1 MVSVPGVEKRPA
13 SYDSYKT
20 TLDAKCLAVARQEL
34 HEDDHTREPALAQF
48 REFIAKHPQIVRC
61 RTDSLFLLRFLRRHK
76 FNVLA
81 ACEML
86 ERYLETLQTASD
98 FFGKLDPQTLAPLI
112 RDRVMVPLGQDQQGR
127 LLVTIRF
134 GEFDPKT
141 TTAEQLSQLIA
152 TVMETHL
159 DQERFQVN
167 GIVLI
172 VDFLAATMAHFGI
185 WTLPKLKLVMSAT
198 DDILA
203 FRVKEIHLVQLPKF
217 AAMVADFCIAALS
230 PKLQQRIRFHK
241 TLDTLKDDI
250 DPEVLPTIYGGKQ
263 SLEEANEKFHK
274 LALSQRDRF
283 LKQAEMYID
292 LSIPAPNAKNAN
304 AALQSSVA
312 DESVIGSFR
321 KLNVD

>member
-1 MVSVPGVEKRPA
+1 MVSVPGIEKRPA
-13 SYDSYKT
+13 SYDQYKT
-20 TLDAKCLAVARQEL
+20 TLDAKCLEVARHEL
-34 HEDDHTREPALAQF
+34 HEDDHTREQALTQF

-76 FNVLA
+76 FSVLS

-86 ERYLETLQTASD
+86 EKFLEVIQVAPD
-98 FFGKLDPQTLAPLI
+98 FFGNLDPQTMSPLI
-112 RDRVMVPLGQDQQGR
+112 QERIMVPLGQDQQGR
-127 LLVTIRF
+127 LLITIRF

-141 TTAEQLSQLIA
+141 TTPEQLSQLIA
-152 TVMETHL
+152 TLMETYL
-159 DQERFQVN
+159 DQESVQVN
-167 GIVLI
+167 GIVII
-172 VDFLAATMAHFGI
+172 VDFFAASMAHFGI

-217 AAMVADFCIAALS
+217 AAMVVDFCIAALS

-283 LKQAEMYID
+283 LKQSEMYID
-292 LSIPAPNAKNAN
+292 LSIPSPNSKNAN